1 MLSDTLKEFD
11 KIYSQLWIDI
21 RNAEK
26 KQEFIKQCISPEN
39 ISILEKLVKSKIF
52 QLNAFEILLHVAP
65 YNALNLLKKRY
76 LSLDLSNNAKDHV
89 SDLEIMF
96 SDIKEILG
104 KDKLE
109 EILNSTDFLPENKNN
124 QRVIDAID
132 FAMDND

>member
-1 MLSDTLKEFD
+1 
-11 KIYSQLWIDI
+11 
-21 RNAEK
+21 
-26 KQEFIKQCISPEN
+26 
-39 ISILEKLVKSKIF
+39 
-52 QLNAFEILLHVAP
+52 ILLHVAP
-65 YNALNLLKKRY
+65 DNALNLLKKRY

-104 KDKLE
+104 EDKLK
-109 EILNSTDFLPENKNN
+109 EILNCTDFSPENKNN

>member
-26 KQEFIKQCISPEN
+26 KQEFIKQCISPGN

-89 SDLEIMF
+89 SDLEVMF